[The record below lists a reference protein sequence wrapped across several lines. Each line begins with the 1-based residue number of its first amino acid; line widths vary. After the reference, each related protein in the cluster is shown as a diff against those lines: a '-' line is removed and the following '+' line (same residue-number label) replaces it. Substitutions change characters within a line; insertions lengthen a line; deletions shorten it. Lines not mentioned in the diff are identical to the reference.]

1 MTTKISWTDDVW
13 NSIVGCS
20 KISPECTNC
29 YAARLAKSARLQ
41 QFSQYREVKEWN
53 GKIAFVP
60 SQLTKPFKVKTPQLF
75 FLSMSDPGH
84 ENVKQEWLD
93 RMFAVMAI
101 ANQHQFQF
109 LSKRPETVKAY
120 IQELVVNNSYIDR
133 LYEAAQYFWDEEKI
147 PKRLW
152 RPLEELKDYFKKL
165 QFPLKN
171 FWVGTSVGK
180 QRYTDRILEVRDTPA
195 HIRFLSCEPLL
206 ERVDLRKY
214 LGICV
219 GCQSCE
225 FRGDHRI
232 GKPMVNW
239 VICGGESHEKASD
252 ARPCH
257 LDWLRSIVQQCQLA
271 EVPVSVKQLGSNPID
286 SVMYID
292 GVALTTFQV
301 KVKDHTDV
309 NEFPEELRWRQHPV
323 F

>member
-1 MTTKISWTDDVW
+1 MGKTKISWATDVW
-13 NSIVGCS
+13 NAIVGCS
-20 KISPECTNC
+20 RISPGCDNC
-29 YAARLAKSARLQ
+29 YAANLAKSARLQ
-41 QFSQYREVKEWN
+41 QFTQYQEVQEWN

-60 SQLTKPFKVKTPQLF
+60 SQITKPFKSKTPQLF

-84 ENVKQEWLD
+84 HNVKLEYLD

-101 ANQHQFQF
+101 ANEHQFLF
-109 LSKRPETVKAY
+109 LSKRPKAMKAY
-120 IQELVVNNSYIDR
+120 IEGLTADR
-133 LYEAAQYFWDEEKI
+133 LYEASKYFWNQDDI

-152 RPLEELKDYFKKL
+152 RPLALLREYFNAL
-165 QFPLKN
+165 EFPIKN
-171 FWVGTSVGK
+171 VWIGTSVEN
-180 QRYTDRILEVRDTPA
+180 QEVADRILDLKATPA

-225 FRGDHRI
+225 FRGDHLI
-232 GKPMVNW
+232 GKPMVDW
-239 VICGGESHEKASD
+239 VICGGESAQKRDD

-257 LDWLRSIVQQCQLA
+257 LDWLRSIVHQCQMA
-271 EVPVSVKQLGSNPID
+271 DVPVSVKQLGSNPID
-286 SVMYID
+286 SRMYID
-292 GVALTTFQV
+292 GVAMTTFQV
-301 KVKDHTDV
+301 KVKDHTDL